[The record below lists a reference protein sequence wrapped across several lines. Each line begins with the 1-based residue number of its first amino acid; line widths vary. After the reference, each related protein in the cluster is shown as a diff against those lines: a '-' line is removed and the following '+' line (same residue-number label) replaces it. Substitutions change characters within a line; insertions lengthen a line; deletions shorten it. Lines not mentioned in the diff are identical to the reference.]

1 MSKLESSENDVLLK
15 SVRRMVFQ
23 TTFFSDESTNQLLK
37 TDVKILY
44 SKVLIICDYERF
56 ESTFQKS
63 ED

>member
-1 MSKLESSENDVLLK
+1 
-15 SVRRMVFQ
+15 MVFQ
-23 TTFFSDESTNQLLK
+23 TTLFSDESTNQLLK